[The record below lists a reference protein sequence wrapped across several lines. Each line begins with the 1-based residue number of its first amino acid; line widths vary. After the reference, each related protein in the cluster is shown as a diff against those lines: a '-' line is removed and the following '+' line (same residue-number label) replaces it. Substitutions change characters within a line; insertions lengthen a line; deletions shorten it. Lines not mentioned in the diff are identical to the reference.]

1 MKQVNVNNS
10 ALSEQNISA
19 LKNHYQQQLDYIVEN
34 NERFI
39 KCQYRFWSVTLIIC
53 CLIILGLL
61 VIVGQRYDDISEL
74 KMQLK
79 EQTEIVQ
86 TCTMSIDHK

>member
-10 ALSEQNISA
+10 VLSEQSVSE
-19 LKNHYQQQLDYIVEN
+19 LKKHYQQQLDYIVEN
-34 NERFI
+34 NEYFI
-39 KCQYRFWSVTLIIC
+39 KCQYRFWSVTLTIC

-86 TCTMSIDHK
+86 TCTISIDHK

>member
-10 ALSEQNISA
+10 ALSEQHISE

-34 NERFI
+34 NERFL
-39 KCQYRFWSVTLIIC
+39 KCQYRFWFTVLSIC
-53 CLIILGLL
+53 IVMILVLL
-61 VIVGQRYDDISEL
+61 FIVGQRNTDMHEL
-74 KMQLK
+74 RMQLK

-86 TCTMSIDHK
+86 TCDMSVNK

>member
-10 ALSEQNISA
+10 ALSEQNISE

-34 NERFI
+34 NERFL
-39 KCQYRFWSVTLIIC
+39 KCQYRFWFTVLSICSVA
-53 CLIILGLL
+53 ILVLL
-61 VIVGQRYDDISEL
+61 FIVGQRNTDMHEL
-74 KMQLK
+74 RMQLK

-86 TCTMSIDHK
+86 TCDMSVNK